1 MMERFLTA
9 DPSSECCFFIW
20 TTELIALVN
29 EMIVAELTVVPLG
42 EGTSISRF
50 VKRAID
56 VLRERGVR
64 SVPGAMGTV
73 LEVHSLDEL
82 FAAAKAAHEAV
93 FKVGAMRVV
102 TTLRFDERRDKEM
115 TMRSKLE
122 VIS

>member
-1 MMERFLTA
+1 
-9 DPSSECCFFIW
+9 
-20 TTELIALVN
+20 
-29 EMIVAELTVVPLG
+29 MIVAELTVEPLG
-42 EGTSISRF
+42 EGTSISGF

-56 VLRERGVR
+56 ALREMGVK

-93 FKVGAMRVV
+93 FKAGVKRVV

-115 TMRSKLE
+115 TMQSKLE
-122 VIS
+122 AIA

>member
-1 MMERFLTA
+1 
-9 DPSSECCFFIW
+9 
-20 TTELIALVN
+20 
-29 EMIVAELTVVPLG
+29 
-42 EGTSISRF
+42 

-56 VLRERGVR
+56 VLRERGVK

-73 LEVHSLDEL
+73 LEVPSLDEL

-93 FKVGAMRVV
+93 FKAGAMRVV

-122 VIS
+122 AIS